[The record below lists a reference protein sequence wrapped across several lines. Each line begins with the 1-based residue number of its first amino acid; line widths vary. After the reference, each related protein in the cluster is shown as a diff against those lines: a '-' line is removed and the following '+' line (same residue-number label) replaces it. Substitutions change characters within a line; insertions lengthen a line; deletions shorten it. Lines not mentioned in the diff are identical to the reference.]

1 MKSRLLKHMLITW
14 LGLVE
19 NMDIKFIPAEDVKR
33 VLHFSELI
41 PQMESAL
48 KKFSSKNV
56 EQPVRSIVSVKEANG

>member
-1 MKSRLLKHMLITW
+1 
-14 LGLVE
+14 
-19 NMDIKFIPAEDVKR
+19 MDFKFIPAEDVKR

>member
-1 MKSRLLKHMLITW
+1 
-14 LGLVE
+14 
-19 NMDIKFIPAEDVKR
+19 MDIKFIAAEDVKR

>member
-1 MKSRLLKHMLITW
+1 
-14 LGLVE
+14 
-19 NMDIKFIPAEDVKR
+19 MDIKFIPAEDVKR

-56 EQPVRSIVSVKEANG
+56 GQPVRSIVSVKEANG